1 MFFVRSLIAT
11 SVRILILIFT
21 GVRLPRDDDLENEQE
36 RESSFLLPSRESSFL
51 LPSIQSDDRD
61 KWETSTEGEKLTTW
75 QELIEIFQIA
85 LPTAMGNLSEFL
97 PITFAMGMVG
107 QMNVGGNGL
116 QLDALA
122 MANSYWNM
130 TGLAVQYGLNSAMRT
145 LCPQAVGSG
154 RSRHDFR
161 IYLLHS
167 KFRFEILVALTFQN
181 VMQGVVGH
189 PCAARNNNCTGGIR
203 PFGGSRVL
211 F

>member
-1 MFFVRSLIAT
+1 MLGSYFNGARVSH
-11 SVRILILIFT
+11 T

-36 RESSFLLPSRESSFL
+36 RESSALLLP
-51 LPSIQSDDRD
+51 IQSDG
-61 KWETSTEGEKLTTW
+61 ETSTEGEKLTTW

-85 LPTAMGNLSEFL
+85 LPTAMGSLSEFL

-130 TGLAVQYGLNSAMRT
+130 TGLAVQYGLNSAMQT
-145 LCPQAVGSG
+145 LMPQAVGSG
-154 RSRHDFR
+154 RRRQIFESTYRTVN
-161 IYLLHS
+161 L
-167 KFRFEILVALTFQN
+167 RFVSLVALTFQN
-181 VMQGVVGH
+181 VIQGVVGH
-189 PCAARNNNCTGGIR
+189 PCAARNNNCPGGIR
-203 PFGGSRVL
+203 PLGGSRVL